1 MTDFNISFNRSKVL
15 ALYGDSELNYFIQ
28 DYNSRMGYK
37 VEVGSP
43 LGQYYGL
50 IYDGIYTTNDFT
62 QNGDGSYILN
72 DDVPYLKGSARA
84 GVKPGDVKY
93 KDVAGE
99 KDANGFP
106 VFSVNDRTVIGN
118 AQPKFMGGLN
128 NTFTYKGFDLTLF
141 MNFVYGNEVF
151 NMSTQRFIGPYMA
164 NQNSVAKMGNRFM
177 LIDPQTGKEATDL
190 ERLAALNPN
199 QHGSSILWNISQNN
213 KTAISDHSSYYLED
227 GSYLRLN
234 TITFGYTLPTQL
246 VQKAKISNVRLYC
259 TLNNIHTFTSYTGY
273 DPEVSASGSA
283 LTPGIDDSSYP
294 RSKSWV
300 VGVNLT
306 F

>member
-1 MTDFNISFNRSKVL
+1 M

-99 KDANGFP
+99 KM
-106 VFSVNDRTVIGN
+106 RTVSSFLGERPYSDRQCT
-118 AQPKFMGGLN
+118 AEVHGGLN

-164 NQNSVAKMGNRFM
+164 NQNSVAKMGN
-177 LIDPQTGKEATDL
+177 
-190 ERLAALNPN
+190 
-199 QHGSSILWNISQNN
+199 
-213 KTAISDHSSYYLED
+213 
-227 GSYLRLN
+227 
-234 TITFGYTLPTQL
+234 
-246 VQKAKISNVRLYC
+246 
-259 TLNNIHTFTSYTGY
+259 
-273 DPEVSASGSA
+273 ASC
-283 LTPGIDDSSYP
+283 
-294 RSKSWV
+294 
-300 VGVNLT
+300 
-306 F
+306 